1 MIKLLPK
8 IPLSRL
14 DLSNC
19 FIEAKTS
26 EVLAVAIGKNPEGL
40 CANLKILNL
49 SRNYIGIECA
59 KLLAPA
65 LEANKSIEY
74 LDLS

>member
-1 MIKLLPK
+1 L
-8 IPLSRL
+8 
-14 DLSNC
+14 
-19 FIEAKTS
+19 
-26 EVLAVAIGKNPEGL
+26 
-40 CANLKILNL
+40 NLKILNL
-49 SRNYIGIECA
+49 SKNFIGIEGA